1 VKKGMMYMNK
11 TRKTF
16 RLGALLLI
24 VCLISTVMLSGTFA
38 KYTSEYAGQD
48 TALVAR
54 WSFSAQGDGTIMG
67 APGGNTELALFDHLY
82 ATHINQKAADGTTFI
97 IAPGVGDEF
106 TLKMNYIADVDADV
120 LIDIAALPD
129 NNADVPVEY
138 SVNNGANWVTLT
150 NLPEALAV
158 KIAETAADDPLTDP
172 TAGDKTFRIAKVAN
186 NSNTPI
192 AISQTVKWRWAYDD
206 DAQVGAGVVGIVSSD
221 TTDTDLGT
229 ASQTAYNSTNNR
241 THYGIKVDL
250 TATQVVP
257 EQVATT
263 PITAIAAISGTV
275 EVGETL
281 TAGALTPAA
290 ATVSYQWQVCDT
302 PGGTYVNIGGA
313 TLSTYVIASGDS
325 GKYIKVVATGI
336 NGYTGTVTS
345 VATAAVAAAH

>member
-1 VKKGMMYMNK
+1 MKK

-54 WSFSAQGDGTIMG
+54 WSFTAQGDGTIMG
-67 APGGNTELALFDHLY
+67 ATGDNTELALFDHLY

-97 IAPGVGDEF
+97 IAPGVKDEF

-120 LIDIAALPD
+120 LIDITALAGNAA
-129 NNADVPVEY
+129 VPVEY
-138 SVNNGANWVTLT
+138 SVDDEANWVTLA
-150 NLPEALAV
+150 NLPDALSE
-158 KIAETAADDPLTDP
+158 KIILTNVGGAIERSDPDAA
-172 TAGDKTFRIAKVAN
+172 GSFRIVKVAN
-186 NSNTPI
+186 NSNTPV
-192 AISQTVKWRWAYDD
+192 AISQTVKWRWAYNVA
-206 DAQVGAGVVGIVSSD
+206 AQSGTSEIVSSD
-221 TTDTDLGT
+221 TTDTTLGT

-275 EVGETL
+275 QVGQTL
-281 TAGALTPAA
+281 TAGALTPGA
-290 ATVSYQWQVCDT
+290 ATASYQWQICDT
-302 PGGTYVNIGGA
+302 SGGAYSDITGA

-336 NGYTGTVTS
+336 NAYSGTQTS
-345 VATAAVAAAH
+345 AATTQVAP

>member
-1 VKKGMMYMNK
+1 MNK
-11 TRKTF
+11 TKKTF

-67 APGGNTELALFDHLY
+67 APEGNTELALFDHLY
-82 ATHINQKAADGTTFI
+82 ATHINQKAADGATFI

-120 LIDIAALPD
+120 LIDITELAGNAA
-129 NNADVPVEY
+129 VPVEY
-138 SVNNGANWVTLT
+138 SVNDGANWVTLT
-150 NLPEALAV
+150 DLPEALAV
-158 KIAETAADDPLTDP
+158 KIAETTDDPLTDP
-172 TAGDKTFRIAKVAN
+172 TTDDETFRIAKVAN
-186 NSNTPI
+186 NSNTPV
-192 AISQTVKWRWAYDD
+192 AISQTVKWRWAYDAG
-206 DAQVGAGVVGIVSSD
+206 AQVGAGIVGIASSD
-221 TTDTDLGT
+221 TTDTTLGT

-250 TATQVVP
+250 TATQVLP

-275 EVGETL
+275 QVGQTL
-281 TAGALTPAA
+281 TAGALTPGA
-290 ATVSYQWQVCDT
+290 ATATYQWRICDT
-302 PGGTYVNIGGA
+302 AGGEYSDITGA
-313 TLSTYVIASGDS
+313 TSNTYVIASGDS

-336 NGYTGTVTS
+336 NAYSGTQTS
-345 VATAAVAAAH
+345 AATAAVTP